1 MTDQLLPGIFL
12 FFNAQRSRVWNS
24 KKGKEEVKSTSR
36 ELLQKNLVQVAKPV
50 FCTCNPSI
58 SLVQAFYAF
67 KVHIPTL
74 TRLSSPNF
82 MQKN

>member
-36 ELLQKNLVQVAKPV
+36 ELLQKILE
-50 FCTCNPSI
+50 
-58 SLVQAFYAF
+58 
-67 KVHIPTL
+67 
-74 TRLSSPNF
+74 
-82 MQKN
+82 